1 MNPREY
7 YQQRIA
13 TLQQQL
19 KKLQQQLLWV
29 SMFRL
34 LSFLGVAAAGYYYF
48 KNDRPAWLL
57 GITVSMLI
65 LFILLI
71 RKAFRL
77 NDEKALT
84 TKLLFVNTNE
94 AAMLQQLPSQFP
106 DGREAASAAGYA
118 ADLDIFGKASL
129 YHLLNRTTTSHGTE
143 RLQQALLH
151 PDLDAASIRAN
162 QEAIQQ
168 MAPQREL
175 RQLFT
180 ANGLLHGE
188 KEGNLHDVFAWL
200 QMPTVLQHI
209 GWIRFVRWALPVLS
223 IIGFIMVAFTMEYT
237 WLVPGILISWVVTGT
252 FSKKIMHQHNLLSK
266 KQSILAQYGTILQ
279 LFSNIETG
287 HSTVLINE
295 KERAKSANRSISQLS
310 SLSGMFDQRLNLL
323 VNLFLNSFFLY
334 DIQCMYALD
343 KWKTNHKE
351 KFNEWIDGVGAIE
364 TLNSF
369 ATFSFNN
376 PDFIVPEVS
385 SAGDPQIAATALAHP
400 LIPAQDRVAND
411 FTIGEAE
418 KLMLVTGSNMSG
430 KTTFLRTIGINLLL
444 AQCGAPVCA
453 ASFRFTPMNIL
464 SSIRVSDSLQEH
476 TSYFM
481 AELKQLQQIIHFL
494 QAQQSPSLIL
504 IDEIL
509 RGTNSEDKT
518 HGSEQFIRK
527 LLQYN
532 CVTLF
537 ATHDLALS
545 ILEDELKGRV
555 SNYCFESIIRDGQ
568 LLFDYTLQRGVA
580 KNKNASFLMKKMEII

>member
-1 MNPREY
+1 MNPLEY
-7 YQQRIA
+7 YQQRIT
-13 TLQQQL
+13 TLQQRLKQL
-19 KKLQQQLLWV
+19 HQQLLWV

-34 LSFLGVAAAGYYYF
+34 LSFLGVAATGYYYF
-48 KNDRPAWLL
+48 RNDKPTWLL
-57 GITVSMLI
+57 GITVSILIIFIMLV
-65 LFILLI
+65 
-71 RKAFRL
+71 RKAFKL
-77 NDEKALT
+77 NDDKALT

-94 AAMLQQLPSQFP
+94 AAMLQQQPSQFP
-106 DGREAASAAGYA
+106 DGREAASEAGYA
-118 ADLDIFGKASL
+118 ADLDIFGKGSL

-143 RLQQALLH
+143 KLQKALLR
-151 PDLDAASIRAN
+151 PDPDAASIRAN
-162 QEAIQQ
+162 QQAIQQ
-168 MAPQREL
+168 MAGQREL
-175 RQLFT
+175 RQLLT

-188 KEGNLHDVFAWL
+188 KEGNLHDVLAWL

-209 GWIRFVRWALPVLS
+209 GWIRIVRWALPVLS
-223 IIGFIMVAFTMEYT
+223 IIGFIVVAFTMEYT
-237 WLVPGILISWVVTGT
+237 WLVPGILISWVVTGL
-252 FSKKIMHQHNLLSK
+252 FAKKILHQHNLLSK
-266 KQSILAQYGTILQ
+266 KQSILEQYGTILQ
-279 LFSNIETG
+279 LFSSVETG
-287 HSTVLINE
+287 DAAVLIDE
-295 KERAKSANRSISQLS
+295 KKRAQSANKSISQLS

-351 KFNEWIDGVGAIE
+351 QFDEWIDGVGAIE

-376 PDFIVPEVS
+376 PDFIQPEVS
-385 SAGDPQIAATALAHP
+385 SAGEPQIAATAMAHP
-400 LIPAQDRVAND
+400 LIPAGSRVAND

-494 QAQQSPSLIL
+494 QAQQAPSLIL

-545 ILEDELKGRV
+545 ILEEELKGRV